1 VEVAHVKA
9 LIALDNSPDSWR
21 AVEYSASIFP
31 RLPDSEVHLLSL
43 TPGIPPGSRQFDPAS
58 PPPEVH
64 GDEDHQQE
72 FQKLRGT
79 LQAAAD
85 LLIQNGMAAGRIR
98 QSILPVSISLG
109 QDIVDEAGKRGCD
122 TIVVGRRGLSLTR
135 KLLLGSVSSEVVHKA
150 AGLTVW
156 VVE

>member
-1 VEVAHVKA
+1 MKV

-21 AVEYSASIFP
+21 AVAYSAGIFP
-31 RLPDSEVHLLSL
+31 RLPDSEVLLLSL
-43 TPGIPPGSRQFDPAS
+43 TPGIPSGSRQFDPAS

-72 FQKLRGT
+72 LKKLRGA
-79 LQAAAD
+79 LEAAAE
-85 LLIQNGMAAGRIR
+85 LLIGNGMAAGRIR
-98 QSILPVSISLG
+98 QSIQPVHISLG
-109 QDIVDEAGKRGCD
+109 QDIVDEAEKQGCD
-122 TIVVGRRGLSLTR
+122 TIVVGRRGLSLAK
-135 KLLLGSVSSEVVHKA
+135 KLLLGSVSSEVVQKA

>member
-1 VEVAHVKA
+1 MEVAHVKA

-21 AVEYSASIFP
+21 AVEYSAGILP

-64 GDEDHQQE
+64 GDEDHRQE
-72 FQKLRGT
+72 LQKLRGA
-79 LQAAAD
+79 LDAAAD
-85 LLIQNGMAAGRIR
+85 LLIRNGMAAGQIR
-98 QSILPVSISLG
+98 QSIQPVCISLG
-109 QDIVDEAGKRGCD
+109 QDIVDEAAKRGCD
-122 TIVVGRRGLSLTR
+122 TIVVGRRGLSLAR

-150 AGLTVW
+150 SGLTVW

>member
-1 VEVAHVKA
+1 MKA
-9 LIALDNSPDSWR
+9 LIALDNSLDSRR
-21 AVEYSASIFP
+21 AVEYAAGILP
-31 RLPDSEVHLLSL
+31 RLPGSEVYLLSL
-43 TPGIPPGSRQFDPAS
+43 TSRIPAGSRELDATA

-72 FQKLRGT
+72 VQRLREALG
-79 LQAAAD
+79 AAAD
-85 LLIQNGMAAGRIR
+85 LLVRNGLAAERVR
-98 QSILPVSISLG
+98 QSIQPVRISLG
-109 QDIVDEAGKRGCD
+109 QDIVDEARGAGYD
-122 TIVVGRRGLSLTR
+122 TIVMGRRGLSLAK

>member
-1 VEVAHVKA
+1 VKI

-21 AVEYSASIFP
+21 AVEYSAGILP
-31 RLPDSEVHLLSL
+31 CLPDSEVHLLSL
-43 TPGIPPGSRQFDPAS
+43 TPAIPPGSRQFDQSS

-64 GDEDHQQE
+64 GDEDYQQE
-72 FQKLRGT
+72 LQKLRGA

-85 LLIQNGMAAGRIR
+85 LLVRNGMPAVRIL
-98 QSILPVSISLG
+98 QSIQPVHISLG
-109 QDIVDEAGKRGCD
+109 QDIVDVAEKRGCD
-122 TIVVGRRGLSLTR
+122 TIVVGRRGLSLVR
-135 KLLLGSVSSEVVHKA
+135 KLLLGSVSSEVVQKA